1 MTDHPDRFF
10 WTDLETTGL
19 DPQQDQ
25 ILEVAAIVTEADLT
39 TVATFHAVVWHNPQ
53 KLRMSSFVWKM
64 HTDNGLLEEVGKDHS
79 TAARVTKSKSQDW
92 TVNAAPSYDV
102 ELILEQF
109 VRQYASGAPMAGS
122 SVAFDR
128 GFYKRH
134 FSLVES
140 ALHYR
145 NFDVSVYREAMKRWA
160 PDVELPAKS
169 TKHRAMEDIQASI
182 AQAQQWKDFLTDD

>member
-1 MTDHPDRFF
+1 MTDHSDRFF

-19 DPQQDQ
+19 DPFVDQ

-39 TVATFHAVVWHNPQ
+39 IVSTFHAVVY
-53 KLRMSSFVWKM
+53 R
-64 HTDNGLLEEVGKDHS
+64 S
-79 TAARVTKSKSQDW
+79 TVARVTKTKSQEW
-92 TVNAAPSYDV
+92 VVHAVPFDV
-102 ELILEQF
+102 GATLGQF
-109 VRQYASGAPMAGS
+109 VQEYARGAPMAGS
-122 SVAFDR
+122 SVGFDR

-134 FSLVES
+134 YPRSEAL
-140 ALHYR
+140 LHYR

-182 AQAQQWKDFLTDD
+182 ATAQQWKDFLTDD

>member
-19 DPQQDQ
+19 DPAQDQ

-39 TVATFHAVVWHNPQ
+39 PVATFHAVVSHNPQ
-53 KLRMSSFVWKM
+53 MLRMGSLVWKM
-64 HTDNGLLEEVGKDHS
+64 HTDNGLLEEVAKDRS
-79 TAARVTKSKSQDW
+79 TVAKVTKTKSQDW
-92 TVNAAPSYDV
+92 TVNGLSFDV
-102 ELILEQF
+102 RDVLWEF
-109 VRQYASGAPMAGS
+109 VQQYARNAPMAGS
-122 SVAFDR
+122 SVGFDR
-128 GFYKRH
+128 GFYKQH
-134 FSLVES
+134 YPQVENL
-140 ALHYR
+140 LHYR

-160 PDVELPAKS
+160 PKVELPAKS